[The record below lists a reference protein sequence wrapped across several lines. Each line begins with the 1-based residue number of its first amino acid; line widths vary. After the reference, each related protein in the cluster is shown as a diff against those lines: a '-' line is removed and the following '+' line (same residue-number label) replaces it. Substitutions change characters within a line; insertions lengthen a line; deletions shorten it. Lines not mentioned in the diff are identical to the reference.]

1 MPEFL
6 WWSSIPLLGMSDRSA
21 GLACFF
27 LQQHKAFNMA
37 VNVKNAGD
45 ADLKACTSFGG
56 AKRMYNAWPK
66 AC

>member
-1 MPEFL
+1 M
-6 WWSSIPLLGMSDRSA
+6 LGMSDRSA

-56 AKRMYNAWPK
+56 AKRMYNTWPK